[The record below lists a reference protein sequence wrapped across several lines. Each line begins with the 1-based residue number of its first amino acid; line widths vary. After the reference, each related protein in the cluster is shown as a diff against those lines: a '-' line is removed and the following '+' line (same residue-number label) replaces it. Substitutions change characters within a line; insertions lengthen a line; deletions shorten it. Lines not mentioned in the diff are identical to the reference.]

1 MIPLA
6 RPALGDREV
15 DAVAAVLRSGMLVQ
29 GPLVERFEALL
40 AERCARRFGVAV
52 SSGTAALQLTTF
64 GVIMLAVY
72 VHTVLSKNYAPPPPP
87 PAETPDARV

>member
-52 SSGTAALQLTTF
+52 SSGTAALL
-64 GVIMLAVY
+64 
-72 VHTVLSKNYAPPPPP
+72 PCP
-87 PAETPDARV
+87 TPCREMYRVPSPSSPSSASS